1 MARVTY
7 YARATSGF
15 GSDNGA
21 AVSRRVVPRHQPPS
35 GDAIGRWRLGH
46 DPSSAA
52 IARRLVSQALSGDPR
67 PVAEQVL
74 RRAVLATSELVANA
88 VRHARQPLDLE
99 VSRTPDGWMVAVA
112 DGDRSGPQPRPLD
125 QMAENGRGLL
135 IIERSTERSG
145 WSPTAL
151 GKVVWVE
158 LWER

>member
-1 MARVTY
+1 M
-7 YARATSGF
+7 
-15 GSDNGA
+15 
-21 AVSRRVVPRHQPPS
+21 SRRVVPRHQPPS

-52 IARRLVSQALSGDPR
+52 IARRLVSQTLSNPDQAA
-67 PVAEQVL
+67 AEQVM

-99 VSRTPDGWMVAVA
+99 ISRTSDGWMVAVA
-112 DGDRSGPQPRPLD
+112 DGESSGPVPRPLD

-135 IIERSTERSG
+135 IIDRSTERSG
-145 WSPTAL
+145 WSPTAW